1 MDSKG
6 AGTALVA
13 LGCAAAWQGV
23 ALYNLIGDPVPLY
36 QDPK

>member
-1 MDSKG
+1 MDSKA

-23 ALYNLIGDPVPLY
+23 AVFGLISDPVPY
-36 QDPK
+36 FQDPK